1 MIEPIEYFYH
11 KIGFDF
17 SEIKRIVS
25 GQRYLG
31 VMLNN
36 GQIGVCATLGNSYD
50 AGSVKNSDIDLKNF
64 EHRIILNAYY
74 NAKLNYQNPDYI
86 MADMLDIIDFKKF
99 KNIVMIGYFR
109 PIVEKLD
116 KYSIKLNVFDLRDT
130 EISLPISEQK
140 KYLGQSDAVILTATS
155 LFNDTYKDIC
165 KNSSGDIFVLGPSS
179 LMSRYLFQFNNV
191 KYIFGSVFTKFD
203 ENVLDIIENNLGT
216 RYFLKIGEKVVLV
229 NV

>member
-1 MIEPIEYFYH
+1 MSEPIEYFFN

-17 SEIKRIVS
+17 VEIKRIVS
-25 GQRYLG
+25 GKRYLG

-36 GQIGVCATLGNSYD
+36 GQIGVCATFGNSFD
-50 AGSVKNSDIDLKNF
+50 VNFVKNSNIDLNNF
-64 EHRIILNAYY
+64 EHRVILNAYY
-74 NAKLNYQNPDYI
+74 NAKLNYQNPDFI

-116 KYSIKLNVFDLRDT
+116 KYSIKLNVFDFRDT

-140 KYLGQSDAVILTATS
+140 KYLSQSDATILTATS
-155 LFNDTYKDIC
+155 LFNNTFKDIC
-165 KNSSGDIFVLGPSS
+165 ENSSGDIFVLGPSA

-203 ENVLDIIENNLGT
+203 DNVLDIIENNLGT
-216 RYFLKIGEKVVLV
+216 RHFLKIGEKVVLV

>member
-1 MIEPIEYFYH
+1 MIEPIEYFYY

-36 GQIGVCATLGNSYD
+36 GQIGVCATFGNSYD
-50 AGSVKNSDIDLKNF
+50 VGSVKNSDIDLKKF

-191 KYIFGSVFTKFD
+191 KYIFGSVFAKFD